1 VIFGV
6 IFFDILSLKICYFLV
21 TFFNIFWCGFHQK
34 LKNKKVMLL
43 TYKDTLVLVVQT
55 VPLQWG
61 LVGGSWLPEKPIY
74 TPSLK
79 RWGDSRHSISFS
91 APHKLKGARR
101 ASKF

>member
-1 VIFGV
+1 MIFGV
-6 IFFDILSLKICYFLV
+6 IFFFDILSLKICFLV

-61 LVGGSWLPEKPIY
+61 LVGGFYSFQRKPSV
-74 TPSLK
+74 PL
-79 RWGDSRHSISFS
+79 H
-91 APHKLKGARR
+91 
-101 ASKF
+101 